1 MFADELEPELI
12 IDGQE
17 WNLISAKVV
26 HSQTEQ
32 PNYAEIKCVPSLDIG
47 ADALPDSLPSLRGSN
62 AQLSC
67 KTDLSEARANIAE
80 ENDAEFET
88 DSLLFGGRVAR
99 IYPVGDK
106 SVDVVLFDPGQSL
119 FEQSSGQSPEEEG
132 DEQTDENAPGGGGT
146 AVGARQED
154 TTISQDEESSPSS
167 EGEDQTSI
175 QNKVIDLTN
184 SQFTREVEQENAE
197 GKVTEILAYYAVKY
211 ILDELGITDRD
222 ISGIIKREG
231 TEYTVGEETYKGG
244 YNVPLQFADPSGTA
258 AELLDQIATLTE
270 STYWFDKEGTFIFGP
285 PDISEYSLRYITET
299 TAGITTPPYQSVKVI
314 GTGVAS
320 EEGFTATNQIT
331 EEPIIKRANLT
342 PISQSGDGSSS
353 NGSAIQTD
361 PSVLREPTY
370 TYKSADLVTDQ
381 QVQSAVNEIATKIY
395 EQQKTG
401 EITVVGFPEV
411 TLDDVLVM
419 PDTDNQPMGGEDYA
433 VTKITHRINNSDGF
447 TTKIQVTAPFV
458 NSGLYSA
465 PTEYGEFKP
474 TTILEQK
481 GGTPLGLQNQEPLEE
496 DDGFTDSLN
505 DSFTEAVGALGLFP
519 DPSVLQEGDSAT
531 EENEESS
538 DPSLDNI
545 GLFPDESVLEEDN

>member
-1 MFADELEPELI
+1 
-12 IDGQE
+12 
-17 WNLISAKVV
+17 
-26 HSQTEQ
+26 
-32 PNYAEIKCVPSLDIG
+32 
-47 ADALPDSLPSLRGSN
+47 
-62 AQLSC
+62 
-67 KTDLSEARANIAE
+67 
-80 ENDAEFET
+80 
-88 DSLLFGGRVAR
+88 
-99 IYPVGDK
+99 
-106 SVDVVLFDPGQSL
+106 
-119 FEQSSGQSPEEEG
+119 
-132 DEQTDENAPGGGGT
+132 
-146 AVGARQED
+146 
-154 TTISQDEESSPSS
+154 
-167 EGEDQTSI
+167 
-175 QNKVIDLTN
+175 LTN

-197 GKVTEILAYYAVKY
+197 GKVTEILSYYAVKY

-285 PDISEYSLRYITET
+285 PDISEYNLRYITET

-331 EEPIIKRANLT
+331 EEPIVKTAALE
-342 PISQSGDGSSS
+342 PVDQSEGGFEVRE
-353 NGSAIQTD
+353 NALRD
-361 PSVLREPTY
+361 PVYR
-370 TYKSADLVTDQ
+370 YKSADLVTDQ
-381 QVQSAVNEIATKIY
+381 QVELAVNDLIQKIG

-419 PDTDNQPMGGEDYA
+419 PDTPSQPMGGEDYS

-458 NSGLYSA
+458 NSLFYRE
-465 PTEYGEFKP
+465 PKDYGEFKP
-474 TTILEQK
+474 TTILERK

-505 DSFTEAVGALGLFP
+505 DSFTEAIGAIGLFP
-519 DPSVLQEGDSAT
+519 DPSVLQEGDSTT
-531 EENEESS
+531 EENEGSS
-538 DPSLDNI
+538 DPSLDDI
-545 GLFPDESVLEEDN
+545 GLFPDEDVLEEDN

>member
-47 ADALPDSLPSLRGSN
+47 ADALPESLPSLRGRS

-80 ENDAEFET
+80 ENGAEFET

-119 FEQSSGQSPEEEG
+119 FEQSSGESPEED

-270 STYWFDKEGTFIFGP
+270 STYWFDKGGTFIFGP
-285 PDISEYSLRYITET
+285 PDISEYNLRYITET

-331 EEPIIKRANLT
+331 EEPIVKTAALRPAD
-342 PISQSGDGSSS
+342 QSEGGFNVEEDVKED
-353 NGSAIQTD
+353 ALRD
-361 PSVLREPTY
+361 PVYR
-370 TYKSADLVTDQ
+370 YKSADLVTDQ
-381 QVQSAVNEIATKIY
+381 QVESAVRDLIQKIG

-419 PDTDNQPMGGEDYA
+419 PDTPSQPMGGEDYS

-458 NSGLYSA
+458 NSLFYRE
-465 PTEYGEFKP
+465 PKDYGEFKP
-474 TTILEQK
+474 TTILERK

-538 DPSLDNI
+538 DPSLDDI
-545 GLFPDESVLEEDN
+545 GLFPDESVLEEDT

>member
-1 MFADELEPELI
+1 MFADELKPELI

-47 ADALPDSLPSLRGSN
+47 ADALPESLPSLRGSS

-80 ENDAEFET
+80 ENGAEFET

-119 FEQSSGQSPEEEG
+119 FEQSSGESPEED
-132 DEQTDENAPGGGGT
+132 DEQTDDNTPGGGGT
-146 AVGARQED
+146 ATGPRQED
-154 TTISQDEESSPSS
+154 TTISEDEESSSS
-167 EGEDQTSI
+167 SQGADQTSI
-175 QNKVIDLTN
+175 QNKVIDLTE
-184 SQFTREVEQENAE
+184 SQFTREVEQEEAE

-244 YNVPLQFADPSGTA
+244 YNVPLQFPEPTGTA
-258 AELLDQIATLTE
+258 AELLDKVATLTD

-285 PDISEYSLRYITET
+285 PDISEYKLRYITDT

-320 EEGFTATNQIT
+320 EQGFAATSQIA
-331 EEPIIKRANLT
+331 ENPIIKRANLS
-342 PISQSGDGSSS
+342 PISQSGESSS
-353 NGSAIQTD
+353 DEGSAIQTD

-381 QVQSAVNEIATKIY
+381 QVQSAVNNIATKIY

-401 EITVVGFPEV
+401 EITIVGFPEV
-411 TLDDVLVM
+411 TLDDVLIM
-419 PDTDNQPMGGEDYA
+419 PDTDTQPMGGEDYA
-433 VTKITHRINNSDGF
+433 VTKITHRINNGDGF
-447 TTKIQVTAPFV
+447 TTKIEVTAPFV

-465 PTEYGEFKP
+465 PTDYGEFKP
-474 TTILEQK
+474 TTILERK

-496 DDGFTDSLN
+496 EDGFTDSLN
-505 DSFTEAVGALGLFP
+505 DSFTEAVGAIGLFP
-519 DPSVLQEGDSAT
+519 DPSVLQEGDSGT

-538 DPSLDNI
+538 SPSLDDI